1 MIEIAEFITHDAPV
15 VIEAGTGN
23 GEDIIHYSGMYP
35 KGTFYAFEPNLRQ
48 YKIVQG
54 LLNTYNRTNVEL
66 FANALG
72 EKTGDILKLHVSD
85 RFNEPWGSSSLLK
98 PKEHLKHHPQITFN
112 EVIDVK
118 IVNLD
123 DFIKKKNISMIDYLE
138 LDLQGM
144 EPAVLKAAPN
154 ILKITKNLYTE
165 INLIEQYENNILYPE
180 YKKYLLGAG
189 FKIIREE
196 INENDGNVLL
206 KNKNL

>member
-1 MIEIAEFITHDAPV
+1 
-15 VIEAGTGN
+15 
-23 GEDIIHYSGMYP
+23 MYP